1 MRPKDGVEWPV
12 FRRWQRAGGLDA
24 TRRVG
29 WALGRRLGPCLIL
42 SLAALGADLAG
53 ARREFLSGRYA
64 ESIAL
69 AQQALRDH
77 PSNEEWHL
85 LLTEGLLTTG
95 QYPQARAAVTNAL
108 ARVPRSIRLRWLG
121 REVFRSNGQTNAAAQ
136 LLDEL
141 KELVAARPW
150 SYREAPNLVVFGRV
164 ALLEGADPKR
174 VLDRVFEAAKKANPM
189 LRDVYL
195 ASGELALQKH
205 DFALAAKTFQEGL
218 KSLPD
223 DPDLHCGLAAAYAPS
238 DQKLMLESLS
248 AALARNTNH
257 VPSLLLLADH
267 NIDAED
273 YGTAQKLLERVQ
285 SVNPWHPEAW
295 AYEAVVAHLQN
306 QPEAEVGARQTALK
320 FWPANPRVDH
330 LIGLKLSQKYRFA
343 VGASHQH
350 QALQMDR
357 GYLPAKAQL
366 AQDLLRLGEEAEGW
380 RLAQDVEQQD
390 AYDVA
395 AHNLITLRETLAK
408 FQTLTNEHFV
418 LRMSPREAALYGPR
432 ALALLEAARGRLCAK
447 YGLELK
453 PPTLVEIF
461 PEQKD
466 FAVRTFGLPENNSLL
481 GVCFG
486 QVITANSPAARPG
499 RPFNWEAMLWHEFCH
514 AVTLQLTRNKMP
526 RWLSEGIS
534 VYEERQA
541 NPAWGEQLQPRYREM
556 LLGEELTPIAKLSA
570 AFLAPRSSRHLQFA
584 YYESSLVVQFIVERF
599 GQAKLVALLRE
610 LGQGADINQALEKH
624 TAPMAKNEQD
634 FKAYARRTAES
645 LAPGLDWEKPP
656 LEKLFGAARQSRRA
670 SSAAGPERPA
680 ELLAGADE
688 EVWTAWARLRPTNF
702 WVMTWQAQRFIEE
715 KQWTKAQPILQRL
728 VELYPGFT
736 GAESAYRLL
745 AATHRALGQTNAE
758 GQVLARFAE
767 KDAAAPDTYLRLM
780 ELATEA
786 QDWPAVAQNA
796 QRCLAVAPLVAPP
809 YRFLALA
816 SEALGQP
823 QTAIA
828 AYRALLQL
836 DPPNPAEA
844 HFRLAKL
851 LHQTGDPA
859 ARRHVLQALEE
870 APRYREALR
879 LLLEMHDQPA
889 AKPHGAA
896 AQEGGR

>member
-1 MRPKDGVEWPV
+1 M
-12 FRRWQRAGGLDA
+12 
-24 TRRVG
+24 TVG
-29 WALGRRLGPCLIL
+29 WALGTELGLLLVL
-42 SLAALGADLAG
+42 SLAAMGADVAE
-53 ARREFLSGRYA
+53 ARRQFLSGRYA
-64 ESIAL
+64 ESMAL
-69 AQQALRDH
+69 AQQGLRDQQG
-77 PSNEEWHL
+77 SEEWQL

-108 ARVPRSIRLRWLG
+108 AKAPRSIRLRWLA
-121 REVFRSNGQTNAAAQ
+121 REVFLSNGQTNAAAQ
-136 LLDEL
+136 MVEEL
-141 KELVAARPW
+141 KELVATRPW
-150 SYREAPNLVVFGRV
+150 AYREAPNLVIFGRA

-174 VLDRVFEAAKKANPM
+174 VLDRVFEAAKKANPT
-189 LRDVYL
+189 LRGVYL

-218 KSLPD
+218 KSLPE
-223 DPDLHCGLAAAYAPS
+223 DPDLHCGLAAAYAPT
-238 DQKLMLESLS
+238 DQKLMLESLA

-257 VPSLLLLADH
+257 VPSLLLLADQS
-267 NIDAED
+267 IDAED
-273 YGTAQKLLERVQ
+273 YAAAQKLLERVQ
-285 SVNPWHPEAW
+285 TVNRWHPEAW
-295 AYEAVVAHLQN
+295 AYLAVVAHVQN
-306 QPEAEVGARQTALK
+306 RPEAEVAARQSGLK

-330 LIGLKLSQKYRFA
+330 LIGVKLSQKYRFA

-350 QALQMDR
+350 QALKLDR

-366 AQDLLRLGEEAEGW
+366 AQDLLRLGEEAQGW
-380 RLAQDVEQQD
+380 RLAEEVEQQD

-395 AHNLITLRETLAK
+395 AHNLAALRQTLSK
-408 FQTLTNEHFV
+408 FQTLTNQHFV
-418 LRMSPREAALYGPR
+418 LRMSPHEAALYGPR
-432 ALALLEAARGRLCAK
+432 ALALLEEARGRLCAK

-466 FAVRTFGLPENNSLL
+466 FAVRTFGLPENNSFL

-514 AVTLQLTRNKMP
+514 VVTLQLTRNKMP

-541 NPAWGEQLQPRYREM
+541 NPAWGEQLRPAYREL
-556 LLGEELTPIAKLSA
+556 LLGEELTPIAKLSG
-570 AFLAPRSSRHLQFA
+570 AFLTPRSGVELQFA
-584 YYESSLVVQFIVERF
+584 YYQSSLVVQFMVERF
-599 GQAKLVALLRE
+599 GQDKLIAILRE
-610 LGQGADINQALEKH
+610 LGEGADINQALEKH

-634 FKAYARRTAES
+634 FRAYARRTAEN

-656 LEKLFGAARQSRRA
+656 LETVLGAGRQSRRA
-670 SSAAGPERPA
+670 QSASSPQRPA
-680 ELLAGADE
+680 EPPAAADE
-688 EVWTAWARLRPTNF
+688 QAWNAWAIARPTNF
-702 WVMTWQAQRFIEE
+702 WVMSWQAQRFIEN
-715 KQWTKAQPILQRL
+715 KQWTDAQPILQRL

-736 GAESAYRLL
+736 GSDSAYRLL

-758 GQVLARFAE
+758 RQVLARFAE
-767 KDAAAPDTYLRLM
+767 KDAQAADAYLRLM
-780 ELATEA
+780 ELATDA
-786 QDWPAVAQNA
+786 QDWPAVAHNA
-796 QRCLAVAPLVAPP
+796 QRYLAVAPLVATP
-809 YRFLALA
+809 YRFLARS
-816 SEALGQP
+816 SEALGQV

-851 LHQTGDPA
+851 LRQTGDPA
-859 ARRHVLQALEE
+859 ARRHLLQALEE

-889 AKPHGAA
+889 AKPQAAA
-896 AQEGGR
+896 AQEADR